1 MRRLLVPALLVYS
14 VILFRAAHQAVTLDE
29 ADSFNNFAN
38 DHAFF
43 PSSGNHVLNSL
54 LARTLTGTFPLS
66 QFTFRLPA
74 MMGAALYLFAAASIV
89 TRLTR
94 NN

>member
-14 VILFRAAHQAVTLDE
+14 IILFRASHQAVTLDE

-38 DHAFF
+38 NAFYA
-43 PSSGNHVLNSL
+43 SSGNHVLNSL